1 MPVAAPAVPEGAVAC
16 VGDRIVGVGPA
27 AALTER
33 FPGAAG
39 EDLGD
44 AILVPGLV
52 DAHCHLEWS
61 LLEGLLP
68 PAGFGTW
75 LGRFLPLRARIPLE
89 DHRIAARHGALR
101 ALRAGTTTLADSG
114 PTGSGAAAMA
124 EVGLRG
130 AVHLEAF
137 GTPEGEDARREAAS
151 VAARVAALD
160 AEAGPGLR
168 VGLSPH
174 APYTVGP
181 AFWRALDAEP
191 ELAGRPWATHLA
203 ESEDEDRVV
212 ARGEG
217 PLAEAFAAA
226 GFAPGRWDGAGG
238 ETIVARVA
246 RAGGLREGLVAAHC
260 VRLGEADPATLR
272 DAGVGVAHCPR
283 SNEYLLTGPAPVA
296 AMRAAGLAVGLGT
309 DSPASG
315 GDYDVRAEA
324 RACARVHGGGMA
336 AAELLRMATLGGA
349 EALGL
354 GHEVGSLTPGK
365 RADLVALRPAAPAD
379 DPAEAA
385 MAAATA
391 VGVVVASGEVVVSGG
406 SAARR
411 GRRGHRCPGSRGSRA
426 ALVASRAVLLDQKR
440 TRRTVQVVAILTSI
454 AFAGVIFVV
463 LGLIFFGGGGESAE
477 DQILNDAIARVE
489 NEPRNPE
496 AYEELASAYAAKA
509 DYPQAIAAA
518 RRAVALEPDDL
529 GRVQVLVSLQLQA
542 GQAAAAVASLQDYTA
557 RNPEDAEAFLQ
568 LGQQAEQAGRTQLA
582 QLAYQTF
589 LRLEPDDPNA
599 EAVQDRLN
607 ELSGAGTGTTTG
619 GG

>member
-1 MPVAAPAVPEGAVAC
+1 
-16 VGDRIVGVGPA
+16 
-27 AALTER
+27 
-33 FPGAAG
+33 
-39 EDLGD
+39 
-44 AILVPGLV
+44 
-52 DAHCHLEWS
+52 
-61 LLEGLLP
+61 
-68 PAGFGTW
+68 
-75 LGRFLPLRARIPLE
+75 
-89 DHRIAARHGALR
+89 
-101 ALRAGTTTLADSG
+101 
-114 PTGSGAAAMA
+114 MA

-137 GTPEGEDARREAAS
+137 GTPEGEDARRARGRGRR
-151 VAARVAALD
+151 ARVAALD
-160 AEAGPGLR
+160 AEAGPGVR

-191 ELAGRPWATHLA
+191 GLAGRPWATHLA
-203 ESEDEDRVV
+203 ESEDED
-212 ARGEG
+212 ARRRGGEG

-238 ETIVARVA
+238 RVDR
-246 RAGGLREGLVAAHC
+246 RAAWRGPAGCAEGLVAAHC

-283 SNEYLLTGPAPVA
+283 SNEYLRTGP
-296 AMRAAGLAVGLGT
+296 RAARGHARGRRCAVGLGT

-324 RACARVHGGGMA
+324 RACARVHGGSLAAGGA
-336 AAELLRMATLGGA
+336 AADGDPRGRGGPRPGRRGRQPGA
-349 EALGL
+349 REAGR
-354 GHEVGSLTPGK
+354 PG
-365 RADLVALRPAAPAD
+365 RPAPRRARRRPRRGGHRR
-379 DPAEAA
+379 PRRGVE
-385 MAAATA
+385 
-391 VGVVVASGEVVVSGG
+391 VVVASGEVVVSGG

-440 TRRTVQVVAILTSI
+440 TRRTVQVVAILTSL

-477 DQILNDAIARVE
+477 DQILDDAIARVE

-496 AYEELASAYAAKA
+496 AYEELASAYAAKE

-518 RRAVALEPDDL
+518 GAPSRSSPTTSGGCRCWSRCSSRRAT
-529 GRVQVLVSLQLQA
+529 GRRPRSRRCRT
-542 GQAAAAVASLQDYTA
+542 YTA
-557 RNPEDAEAFLQ
+557 GNPQDAEAFLQ

-582 QLAYQTF
+582 RLAYQTF

-599 EAVQDRLN
+599 EAVRDRLN
-607 ELSGAGTGTTTG
+607 ELVRRRGRHDRAGG
-619 GG
+619 